1 MTNALYEESEMKRVY
16 CIVVVISA
24 LLVLCT
30 GCGSPSIQDAGSAIL
45 LSCSSELTEHYGVTE
60 DDFGIQ
66 SIHYGCFTGEDQEA
80 LVAFMVTDPA
90 KYQAM
95 ADWPETFVAFCVYD
109 AQLRQQKTQVFSL
122 LADEITYNIVQP
134 YGAEKDYLYIN
145 AIDIAA
151 GAEEFVGGL
160 YDATDWKNVLP
171 VEVELA
177 SDFMPLILGE
187 HIYADSIAGGDLER
201 WRFIYWSEGAFHI
214 SKPD

>member
-24 LLVLCT
+24 LLVLFT

-80 LVAFMVTDPA
+80 LVAFMVKDPA
-90 KYQAM
+90 KYQAL

-201 WRFIYWSEGAFHI
+201 WRFIYWNEGAFHI